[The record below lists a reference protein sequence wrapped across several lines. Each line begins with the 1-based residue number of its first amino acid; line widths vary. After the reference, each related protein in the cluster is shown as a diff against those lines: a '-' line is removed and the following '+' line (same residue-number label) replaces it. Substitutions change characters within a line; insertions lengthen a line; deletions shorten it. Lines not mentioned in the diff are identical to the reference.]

1 MYIVDALS
9 GRWLSRSLYV
19 YNVTFGDGVFDM
31 LLGRSAVAVEATL
44 P

>member
-1 MYIVDALS
+1 MLYLDGGFPV
-9 GRWLSRSLYV
+9 LYV